1 MSGKIDD
8 TLRLN
13 HILDAIVCIESFIE
27 GISFDNFIKNE
38 LITSAVIRKL
48 EIIGEASNH
57 LSSSIKKRYSETD
70 WVQIVGFRNI
80 IAHEYFIVDN
90 ELVWEVVQNDLPSFK
105 QVILKILEEFN
116 N

>member
-8 TLRLN
+8 RLRLN
-13 HILDAIVCIESFIE
+13 HIFDAIVSIEWFINE
-27 GISFDNFIKNE
+27 ISIDEFLKND
-38 LITSAVIRKL
+38 LIVSAVIRKL

-57 LSSSIKKRYSETD
+57 LSSSIKNKYSETD

-105 QVILKILEEFN
+105 QVIIKILEEFN

>member
-8 TLRLN
+8 RLRIN
-13 HILDAIVCIESFIE
+13 HIYDAIVSIEKFVKDIP
-27 GISFDNFIKNE
+27 IDKFLMND
-38 LITSAVIRKL
+38 LIISAVIRKL

-57 LSSSIKKRYSETD
+57 LSSSIKNKYPETD
-70 WVQIVGFRNI
+70 WVQIIGVRNI

-105 QVILKILEEFN
+105 QVIMKILEEFN

>member
-13 HILDAIVCIESFIE
+13 HIIDAIVHIESFIE

-57 LSSSIKKRYSETD
+57 LSSSIKNKYSETD

-105 QVILKILEEFN
+105 QVMINILEEFN